1 MSDQGWE
8 RTPRWFRLFPRGL
21 QQTGEAG
28 INGTATV
35 ELAVLLP
42 FLFTLGFGMF
52 EFGHLVFQYHLISAG
67 VRDAARY
74 LAGNPQG
81 VNDPDAAAKNIAMC
95 GTANTCGA
103 SRVPWWNNADSIRI
117 DRFTFANN
125 DGDYRGGAQIMTVR
139 VSTSVSYGALGF
151 LEFLNLGPI
160 TLTASYEERMY
171 QNR

>member
-1 MSDQGWE
+1 MRSKHATRSRFSHNID
-8 RTPRWFRLFPRGL
+8 
-21 QQTGEAG
+21 
-28 INGTATV
+28 GTATV

-42 FLFTLGFGMF
+42 FLFTLGFGTF
-52 EFGHLVFQYHLISAG
+52 EFGHLVYQYHLIGAG

-81 VNDPDAAAKNIAMC
+81 VNDPDAAARNIAMC
-95 GTANTCGA
+95 GTADTCGA
-103 SRVPWWNNADSIRI
+103 FRVPWWNSADTIRI
-117 DRFTFANN
+117 DRFALAN

-151 LEFLNLGPI
+151 LEFLNLDPI
-160 TLTASYEERMY
+160 TLTASHEERVY